1 VRRNTCSSWFFFFW
15 LLLKLN
21 TREGAREILFSKP
34 KQAVRECGG
43 TEQKI
48 EVFLIR
54 KECTEQENTRG
65 GARETS
71 LPMLC
76 ILSKTSSAR
85 AVPAQKKKTR
95 FFFFFKNF

>member
-1 VRRNTCSSWFFFFW
+1 
-15 LLLKLN
+15 LLKLN

-85 AVPAQKKKTR
+85 AVPAQKNKTR